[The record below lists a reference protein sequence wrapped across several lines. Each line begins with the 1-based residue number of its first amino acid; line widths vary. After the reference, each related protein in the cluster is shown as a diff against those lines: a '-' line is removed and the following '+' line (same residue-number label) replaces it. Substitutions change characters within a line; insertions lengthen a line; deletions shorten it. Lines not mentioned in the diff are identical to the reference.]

1 MPRMKKATIATTP
14 AEITTAPPIRHIL
27 KPLNG
32 LKALAVIGIV
42 FGHMNFGGSWD
53 MCARMVEILFI
64 LSGFCMAYNHYQD
77 SAKKPE
83 KTGWEII
90 KSKLPKFYPVHV
102 TTFLLQVLFVPTWA
116 MKSMGFILVFGTLN
130 LSLQQAWFQKTQFM
144 FNNVSWFLSSLI
156 FCYFIT
162 PSLKKLCRYSEEKGK
177 LWLCFLSLLGIRIYL
192 EYTILNY
199 PTYVF
204 MDLHT
209 NPIIQSL
216 NYALGF
222 ITGIYFIRPTHINRY
237 LSTQRDRLQ
246 MSVLECVFIGVYAS
260 FCYSFGVEL
269 YRIFYV
275 VLALPI
281 IYLLG
286 FGNGLISRLLSIKPL
301 MWFEK
306 INLEL
311 FMFHS
316 FILYHLPVES
326 GNIGYYVKFWLISIM
341 VALGFKMIWNKTT
354 NYIGAH
360 RHAESNEIKG

>member
-1 MPRMKKATIATTP
+1 MPRIKKALSVS
-14 AEITTAPPIRHIL
+14 TTANATPRRSIL

-32 LKALAVIGIV
+32 LKALAVIGII
-42 FGHMNFGGSWD
+42 FGHMSFGGSWD

-77 SAKKPE
+77 TAKEPE
-83 KTGWEII
+83 KNGWEIV
-90 KSKLPKFYPVHV
+90 KSKLPKFYPVHI
-102 TTFLLQVLFVPTWA
+102 TTFLLQAIFVPTWA
-116 MKSMGFILVFGTLN
+116 SKSIGFILVFGALN

-162 PSLKKLCRYSEEKGK
+162 PSLKKLCRYSEEKDK
-177 LWLCFLSLLGIRIYL
+177 LWLCFLSILGIRIYL

-216 NYALGF
+216 NYALGYMV
-222 ITGIYFIRPTHINRY
+222 GIYFIRPTLLNCC
-237 LSTQRDRLQ
+237 LSTQTDRLQ
-246 MSVLECVFIGVYAS
+246 MSVLEFVLIGVYAS
-260 FCYSFGVEL
+260 FCYRFGVEL

-286 FGNGLISRLLSIKPL
+286 FGKGIISLLLSIKPL
-301 MWFEK
+301 MWCEK

-326 GNIGYYVKFWLISIM
+326 GNIWYYAKFWIISIM
-341 VALGFKMIWNKTT
+341 VAVCFKTIWNKMIS
-354 NYIGAH
+354 YIRA
-360 RHAESNEIKG
+360 RRLAE

>member
-1 MPRMKKATIATTP
+1 MPRITQALSAPTATK
-14 AEITTAPPIRHIL
+14 TAAPYRSIL
-27 KPLNG
+27 KSLNG
-32 LKALAVIGIV
+32 IKALAVIGII
-42 FGHMNFGGSWD
+42 FGHMSIGGSWD

-77 SAKKPE
+77 TAKKTE
-83 KTGWEII
+83 KTGWEIV
-90 KSKLPKFYPVHV
+90 KSKLPKFYPVHI
-102 TTFLLQVLFVPTWA
+102 TTFLLQAIFVPTWA
-116 MKSMGFILVFGTLN
+116 SKSIGFILVFGALN

-162 PSLKKLCRYSEEKGK
+162 PSLKKLCRYSEEKDK

-192 EYTILNY
+192 EYTIMHY
-199 PTYVF
+199 STYVF

-222 ITGIYFIRPTHINRY
+222 IAGIYFIRPSQINRY
-237 LSTQRDRLQ
+237 FSTPTDKWQIS
-246 MSVLECVFIGVYAS
+246 MLECVMIGVYAS
-260 FCYSFGVEL
+260 FCYSYGVEL

-286 FGNGLISRLLSIKPL
+286 FGNGMMSRLLSIKPL

-316 FILYHLPVES
+316 FILYYLPVES
-326 GNIGYYVKFWLISIM
+326 GNIWYYAKFWIISII
-341 VALGFKMIWNKTT
+341 VAIGFKMIWNKMIS
-354 NYIGAH
+354 YISA
-360 RHAESNEIKG
+360 RRPAQ

>member
-1 MPRMKKATIATTP
+1 MPRPTKAPAPSNDINKATPHRAV
-14 AEITTAPPIRHIL
+14 L
-27 KPLNG
+27 KSLNG
-32 LKALAVIGIV
+32 IKALAVIGVI
-42 FGHMNFGGSWD
+42 FGHMSFGGSWD

-64 LSGFCMAYNHYQD
+64 LSGFCMAYNHYQTI
-77 SAKKPE
+77 KKTPE
-83 KTGWEII
+83 KTGWEIV

-102 TTFLLQVLFVPTWA
+102 TTFLLQAIFVPTWA
-116 MKSMGFILVFGTLN
+116 SKSIGFILVFGALN

-162 PSLKKLCRYSEEKGK
+162 PSLKKLCRYSEEKSK
-177 LWLCFLSLLGIRIYL
+177 LWLCFLSILGIRIYL
-192 EYTILNY
+192 EYTILHY

-222 ITGIYFIRPTHINRY
+222 IAGIYFTRPSQLNRC
-237 LSTQRDRLQ
+237 LNTQTDKWQ
-246 MSVLECVFIGVYAS
+246 ISVLECVLIGVYAS
-260 FCYSFGVEL
+260 FCYSYGVEL

-286 FGNGLISRLLSIKPL
+286 FGRGIMSRLLSIKPL
-301 MWFEK
+301 MWCEK

-316 FILYHLPVES
+316 FILYYLPVES
-326 GNIGYYVKFWLISIM
+326 GNIWYYAKFWIISIM
-341 VALGFKMIWNKTT
+341 VAIGFKMIWNKIIS
-354 NYIGAH
+354 YISA
-360 RHAESNEIKG
+360 RRLAE

>member
-1 MPRMKKATIATTP
+1 MPRPTKAPAPSNDINKATPHRAV
-14 AEITTAPPIRHIL
+14 L
-27 KPLNG
+27 KSLNG
-32 LKALAVIGIV
+32 IKALAVIGVI
-42 FGHMNFGGSWD
+42 FGHMSFGGSWD

-64 LSGFCMAYNHYQD
+64 LSGFCMAYNHYQ
-77 SAKKPE
+77 AIKKTPE
-83 KTGWEII
+83 KTGWEIV

-102 TTFLLQVLFVPTWA
+102 TTFLLQAIFVPTWA
-116 MKSMGFILVFGTLN
+116 SKSIGFILVFGALN

-162 PSLKKLCRYSEEKGK
+162 PSLKKLCRYSEEKSK
-177 LWLCFLSLLGIRIYL
+177 LWFCFLIILGIRIYL

-222 ITGIYFIRPTHINRY
+222 IAGIYFIRPSQLNRC
-237 LSTQRDRLQ
+237 LSTQTDKWQ
-246 MSVLECVFIGVYAS
+246 ISVLECVLIGVYAS
-260 FCYSFGVEL
+260 FCYSYGVEL

-275 VLALPI
+275 VLTLPI

-286 FGNGLISRLLSIKPL
+286 FGRGIMSRLLSIKPL
-301 MWFEK
+301 MWCEK

-316 FILYHLPVES
+316 FILYYLPVES
-326 GNIGYYVKFWLISIM
+326 GNIWYYAKFWIISIM
-341 VALGFKMIWNKTT
+341 VAIGFKMIWNKIIS
-354 NYIGAH
+354 YISA
-360 RHAESNEIKG
+360 RRLAE

>member
-1 MPRMKKATIATTP
+1 MSPTAHLNLSSPTPR
-14 AEITTAPPIRHIL
+14 RSIL
-27 KPLNG
+27 KPFNG
-32 LKALAVIGIV
+32 LKALAVIGII
-42 FGHMNFGGSWD
+42 FGHMGLGGNWD
-53 MCARMVEILFI
+53 ICARMVEVLFI
-64 LSGFCMAYNHYQD
+64 LSGFCMAYNHYQ
-77 SAKKPE
+77 AIKKTPE
-83 KTGWEII
+83 KTGWEIV

-102 TTFLLQVLFVPTWA
+102 TTFLLQAIFVPTWA
-116 MKSMGFILVFGTLN
+116 MKSMNFILVFGALN

-162 PSLKKLCRYSEEKGK
+162 PGLRKVSRYSEEKGK
-177 LWLCFLSLLGIRIYL
+177 LWLCFLSILGIRIYL
-192 EYTILNY
+192 EYTILHY

-216 NYALGF
+216 NYALGY
-222 ITGIYFIRPTHINRY
+222 IGGIYFIRPTHINHY
-237 LSTQRDRLQ
+237 LSTQSDKLQ
-246 MSVLECVFIGVYAS
+246 MSIMECVFIGVYAS

-281 IYLLG
+281 LYLLG
-286 FGNGLISRLLSIKPL
+286 YGNGLISRLLSIKPL

-316 FILYHLPVES
+316 FILYHFPVES
-326 GNIGYYVKFWLISIM
+326 GNIWYYVKFWIISIM
-341 VALGFKMIWNKTT
+341 VAIGFKMIWNKIIS
-354 NYIGAH
+354 YISAR
-360 RHAESNEIKG
+360 RHAG

>member
-1 MPRMKKATIATTP
+1 MPRMKKATIASAP
-14 AEITTAPPIRHIL
+14 AEIATVPPIRHIL

-216 NYALGF
+216 NYTLGF

-237 LSTQRDRLQ
+237 LSTQSDRSE

-360 RHAESNEIKG
+360 RRAESNEIKG

>member
-77 SAKKPE
+77 SAKEPK
-83 KTGWEII
+83 KTGWEIV

-116 MKSMGFILVFGTLN
+116 MKSMGFILVFGALN

-341 VALGFKMIWNKTT
+341 VALGFKMIWNKMTS
-354 NYIGAH
+354 YIGAH
-360 RHAESNEIKG
+360 RRAE